1 MVTNN
6 ITLQD
11 ARILFRNFAGKEGKF
26 NPAGRRNF
34 CVLLDTELAEKLIE
48 DGWRVRWLQPKEDGD
63 EPQAYMQVSVA
74 FGQIP
79 PKIVLI
85 SSRGKKVLTEDEVGI
100 LDWAEIANVDM
111 IIRPYNWEVSGNVGV
126 KAYVKS
132 LYVTIAEDDL
142 EKKYRDVPDSAQSS
156 MAEDGDVD

>member
-156 MAEDGDVD
+156 MTEDGDVD